1 MPSEK
6 LEKLK
11 HDQYVAERKLTAAK
25 HKEKRLQSE
34 LKRLTRS
41 ERTHRL
47 CTRAGML
54 ETFLKEPTVLIDEDV
69 MELLTF
75 IFQSEAVQ
83 KKLNLL
89 IESRKK
95 RRKRTR
101 AKTLDGDKGAIIHHL
116 KMVIAFCRKPIA
128 WSLMISA
135 KIPCSIH
142 PEEATLPLRWL
153 CQLPL
158 CGLAAE
164 ERLQAII
171 PRQQVNIPH
180 PTVLKSIGLF
190 LCHQKEVQSKMPVPH
205 LEIRI
210 VQRSKGSSAVAG
222 AAYQAGEKL
231 FSEYDQKSK
240 NHRRKQPEVLCT
252 EIMFPANAPPEY
264 ADRATLWNAVE
275 EVEKQ
280 WNSQLARRFIL
291 ALPREVPT
299 EMYPQMM
306 QEYCREHFVSKG
318 MCCDFAIH
326 DPDPPGHNPHC
337 HVMLTMRA
345 IDENGKWLPKSRKV
359 YDLNENGE
367 RIKLPS
373 GRWKSHKEDTVDWN
387 EQYHAEEWRH
397 GWELVQN
404 KYLELAGSLER
415 VDMRS
420 YERQGLDV
428 LPTVHMGAAVCALE
442 RKGIETNIGNLN
454 RDIKAA
460 NRMMNAIRST
470 IQNLRNWIADIVEA
484 TKEAFAETEAQ
495 AKNTSPDLVILLR
508 DYLNLRKAERSD
520 WSRYGQQKGTTDDLK
535 AVSKAMIYL
544 KEHEL
549 FTLED
554 LDVALQGMSEKS
566 KGINAA
572 MKKESARMKVI
583 TGIQNA
589 VADCQTHKAVHDK
602 YLKIGWKARQAAF
615 AESHKDELDSFNKA
629 FHYLKKQ
636 GVDLNVNLDSLQA
649 EYSKLQATYAELAG
663 QLAAAKEELQ
673 PMKDIRYWV
682 SKVLTPEQ
690 SEVEKKPE
698 PKHSVTE
705 KMKFLQE
712 QSSNQQEQKTPQQ
725 KKQNM
730 EL

>member
-1 MPSEK
+1 
-6 LEKLK
+6 
-11 HDQYVAERKLTAAK
+11 
-25 HKEKRLQSE
+25 
-34 LKRLTRS
+34 
-41 ERTHRL
+41 
-47 CTRAGML
+47 
-54 ETFLKEPTVLIDEDV
+54 
-69 MELLTF
+69 
-75 IFQSEAVQ
+75 
-83 KKLNLL
+83 
-89 IESRKK
+89 
-95 RRKRTR
+95 
-101 AKTLDGDKGAIIHHL
+101 
-116 KMVIAFCRKPIA
+116 
-128 WSLMISA
+128 
-135 KIPCSIH
+135 
-142 PEEATLPLRWL
+142 
-153 CQLPL
+153 
-158 CGLAAE
+158 
-164 ERLQAII
+164 
-171 PRQQVNIPH
+171 
-180 PTVLKSIGLF
+180 
-190 LCHQKEVQSKMPVPH
+190 MPVPH

-231 FSEYDQKSK
+231 FSEYDQKMK
-240 NHRRKQPEVLCT
+240 NYLYKKEVVYT
-252 EIMFPANAPPEY
+252 EVMLPTNAPPGY
-264 ADRATLWNAVE
+264 ADRATLWNAAE
-275 EVEKQ
+275 DAEKQ
-280 WNSQLARRFIL
+280 WNSQLARRFVV
-291 ALPREVPT
+291 ALPREVPL
-299 EMYPQMM
+299 EMCPKMM

-337 HVMLTMRA
+337 HIMLTMRA

-359 YDLNENGE
+359 YDLDENGE
-367 RIKLPS
+367 RIRLPS
-373 GRWKSHKEDTVDWN
+373 GNWKSHKEDTVDWN

-404 KYLELAGSLER
+404 KYLELAGSPER

-420 YERQGLDV
+420 YERQGLDKI
-428 LPTVHMGAAVCALE
+428 PTVHMGAAVCALE
-442 RKGIETNIGNLN
+442 RKEIETNIGNLN

-470 IQNLRNWIADIVEA
+470 IRNLRNWIADIMEA
-484 TKEAFAETEAQ
+484 TKEVFAETDAQ
-495 AKNTSPDLVILLR
+495 AKNTSPDLVLLLR

-535 AVSKAMIYL
+535 AVSKAVIYL

-554 LDVALQGMSEKS
+554 LDTALQEMSEKS
-566 KGINAA
+566 KSIHAD
-572 MKKESARMKVI
+572 MKKASARMKVI

-629 FHYLKKQ
+629 FRYLKKQ

-649 EYSKLQATYAELAG
+649 EYSNLQETYAELAG
-663 QLAAAKEELQ
+663 QLATAKEELQ

-682 SKVLTPEQ
+682 SKVLMPEQ

-705 KMKFLQE
+705 KIKFLQE